1 MKFGDFFRQK
11 RLNLKLTL
19 RSFCERYGFDP
30 AYISRL
36 ENNVIKPPR
45 EDSKLQALAISLQL
59 KKETEEWVIF
69 FDLAYTA
76 NEEISKD
83 IKKAIPDLNSLLPAF
98 LRTSNNKKI
107 SGEKA
112 KELIDFLKKGGNST
126 RHE

>member
-45 EDSKLQALAISLQL
+45 EERKLQGLAIALQL

-76 NEEISKD
+76 NEEIPKD

-98 LRTSNNKKI
+98 LRTSDNKKI
-107 SGEKA
+107 SKEKS
-112 KELIDFLKKGGNST
+112 KELIDFLQKGGNST

>member
-11 RLNLKLTL
+11 RLSLELTL

-45 EDSKLQALAISLQL
+45 EEGKLQALAISLQL
-59 KKETEEWVIF
+59 KKETEEWVTF

-76 NEEISKD
+76 NEEIAKD

-98 LRTSNNKKI
+98 LRTSDNKKI
-107 SGEKA
+107 SKEKS
-112 KELIDFLKKGGNST
+112 KELIDFLQKGGNST